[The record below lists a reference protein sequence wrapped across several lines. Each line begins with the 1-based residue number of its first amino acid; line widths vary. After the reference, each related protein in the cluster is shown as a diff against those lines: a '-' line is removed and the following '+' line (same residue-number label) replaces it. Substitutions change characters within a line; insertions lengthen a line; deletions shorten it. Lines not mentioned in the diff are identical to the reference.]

1 MPYPMKQKESKV
13 INEQDILFDNVYEE
27 VAKRLDWV
35 LDEVIEEIEDEWG
48 INNDLMMKIVETWSQ
63 GVSVRLPLTIKV
75 DKKAM
80 KVLKE
85 GVKSVNK

>member
-1 MPYPMKQKESKV
+1 MPYTMKQKESKV

>member
-35 LDEVIEEIEDEWG
+35 LDEVIGEIEDEWG

>member
-13 INEQDILFDNVYEE
+13 INEQDILFDNIYEE

-63 GVSVRLPLTIKV
+63 WVSVRLPLTIKV
-75 DKKAM
+75 DKTAM

>member
-13 INEQDILFDNVYEE
+13 INEQDILFDNIYEA

>member
-1 MPYPMKQKESKV
+1 MPYPMKKKESKV

>member
-13 INEQDILFDNVYEE
+13 INEQDILFDNIYEE

-35 LDEVIEEIEDEWG
+35 LDEVIGEIEDEWG

>member
-35 LDEVIEEIEDEWG
+35 LDEVIGEIEDEWG

-63 GVSVRLPLTIKV
+63 GVSVRLPLTVKV
-75 DKKAM
+75 DKITM
-80 KVLKE
+80 DMLKK
-85 GVKSVNK
+85 GVRNVNK

>member
-35 LDEVIEEIEDEWG
+35 LDEVIGEIEDEWG

-63 GVSVRLPLTIKV
+63 GVSVRLPLTNKV

>member
-13 INEQDILFDNVYEE
+13 LNEQDILFDNVYEE

>member
-48 INNDLMMKIVETWSQ
+48 INNDLMMKIVDTWSQ
-63 GVSVRLPLTIKV
+63 GVSVRLPLTTTI
-75 DKKAM
+75 DKKTM
-80 KVLKE
+80 ELLKKE
-85 GVKSVNK
+85 VENVNK